1 MHTNRTQQ
9 SAAQVPQQQQ
19 SLPPYQALLA
29 AGGVALPP
37 FVSYWSAGKL
47 TAEDFYQQMLITWLE
62 RQEMED
68 EEREWHQ
75 IEREEDLA
83 EL

>member
-1 MHTNRTQQ
+1 
-9 SAAQVPQQQQ
+9 
-19 SLPPYQALLA
+19 
-29 AGGVALPP
+29 
-37 FVSYWSAGKL
+37 
-47 TAEDFYQQMLITWLE
+47 
-62 RQEMED
+62 MED